1 MKRFKMLSSLIII
14 SFYLFLAK
22 TTAQISP
29 VSAGG
34 DIEGN
39 VGSLAFSVGQI
50 FYTHDVDIIG
60 SKTQGVQQPY
70 TGKSNSDLIFSL
82 DTVQGATGDEI
93 VMKVK
98 VVNFRDL
105 VSAQFS
111 LQFDPDLLLF
121 KSVEDFALD
130 ASTADFF
137 GFSKIQEGIIT
148 FAWGDDNLEP
158 STLNDGTTLFSIR
171 FEILGKDETDTKVS
185 FTYAPL
191 DAEFVTKDL
200 KALDNFQFWNGLVMI
215 REMMRIDASIHTED
229 NLGIPSVSIN
239 TNGSIEKKIKTNDIG
254 KYFVSMPKGQ
264 NFVVIP
270 EKANDQVPA
279 NGITVADVMLIKRHI
294 LLIQQLNSPY
304 KIIAADVSQDGRISM
319 LDVSYIIALLKGDID
334 KFPNKKLW
342 RFVPENHVFVNPQN
356 PFPFPESISA
366 DFPEEGQNLDF
377 IGVKLGDVDNTYVAT
392 SPRTRQEEVVFYTN
406 NQDAEPGNNIIIP
419 VNIGTS
425 SKLAGFQFI
434 LHYDPEVLLYQG
446 VEKAHPDIVVET
458 GVNDQ
463 ELGTIRVFWTNPT
476 GRSTILNGGDAIMNL
491 VFRAV
496 GSSGMDTEIQ
506 FSSDKQT
513 PVEVLDDQLL
523 RMNAVFKTGKIT
535 IGHVL
540 LAENDGDTEAIE
552 VYPNPFS
559 ELINIKVQD
568 ESDSELEYVLFHEN
582 GKEIKRSNLEK
593 TQQELSF
600 MDITPGVYFMHIMK
614 NRIIIKIY
622 KLIKL

>member
-1 MKRFKMLSSLIII
+1 MKRFKLLSALIVI
-14 SFYLFLAK
+14 SFYLFLSK
-22 TTAQISP
+22 TSAQILP

-34 DIEGN
+34 DIDGN
-39 VGSLAFSVGQI
+39 IGSLAFSIGQI
-50 FYTHDVDIIG
+50 FYTQEADIIG
-60 SKTQGVQQPY
+60 SRTQGVQQPY
-70 TGKSNSDLIFSL
+70 IAKSDSDLIFSL
-82 DTVQGATGDEI
+82 DTIQGATGDEI
-93 VMKVK
+93 VMKVR
-98 VVNFRDL
+98 VTNFRDL
-105 VSAQFS
+105 VSVQFS
-111 LQFDPDLLLF
+111 LQFDPALLRF

-130 ASTADFF
+130 PSTSDFF
-137 GFSKIQEGIIT
+137 GLSKIQEGFIT

-158 STLNDGTTLFSIR
+158 STLNNGTTLFSIR
-171 FEILGKDETDTKVS
+171 FEILGEEKTDTRIL
-185 FTYAPL
+185 FTDVPL
-191 DAEFVTKDL
+191 AAEFVTKDL
-200 KALDNFQFWNGLVMI
+200 KALDNFQFWSGLVMI
-215 REMMRIDASIHTED
+215 REMMRIDASIYTE
-229 NLGIPSVSIN
+229 NNQGIASV
-239 TNGSIEKKIKTNDIG
+239 TIKTTGNFETEIETNDTG
-254 KYFVSMPKGQ
+254 KYAVSFPKGQ
-264 NFVVIP
+264 QFVIIP
-270 EKANDQVPA
+270 EKANDQIPE

-334 KFPNKKLW
+334 KFPNNKLW

-377 IGVKLGDVDNTYVAT
+377 IGVKLGDVDNTYNAT
-392 SPRTRQEEVVFYTN
+392 SPRTRQREVVFYTDI
-406 NQDAEPGNNIIIP
+406 QDAEPGKNIIIP

-434 LHYDPEVLLYQG
+434 MHYDSEVLLYQG

-458 GVNDQ
+458 GGDIHAS
-463 ELGTIRVFWTNPT
+463 GTIRVFWTNPS
-476 GRSTILNGGDAIMNL
+476 GRYTILNGGDAMIKL
-491 VFRAV
+491 VFRVV

-506 FSSDKQT
+506 FSGDKQT

-523 RMNAVFKTGKIT
+523 CMNAVFKTGKIA

-540 LAENDGDTEAIE
+540 STENDGDTDAIQL
-552 VYPNPFS
+552 YPNPFS

-568 ESDSELEYVLFHEN
+568 ESDSQLEYVLFNEN

-593 TQQELSF
+593 TQQELSC
-600 MDITPGVYFMHIMK
+600 MDIMPGVYFMQIRK